1 MRRKTRDSGKMSGQ
15 FGPAVLITILA
26 VVAVLA
32 ILLRM
37 VTFVAPHARH
47 P

>member
-1 MRRKTRDSGKMSGQ
+1 MKRKAKESEKMGGQ

-26 VVAVLA
+26 VVAVLI

-37 VTFVAPHARH
+37 VAFVAPHARH
-47 P
+47 

>member
-1 MRRKTRDSGKMSGQ
+1 MKRKARDSEKMTGQ
-15 FGPAVLITILA
+15 FGPAVLISILA
-26 VVAVLA
+26 VVAVLV

-37 VTFVAPHARH
+37 VVFVAPHARH

>member
-1 MRRKTRDSGKMSGQ
+1 MKRKTRDSQKMAGQ

-26 VVAVLA
+26 VVAVSIL
-32 ILLRM
+32 LLRM

-47 P
+47 

>member
-1 MRRKTRDSGKMSGQ
+1 MKRKARESEKLGGQ

-26 VVAVLA
+26 VIAVLV

-37 VTFVAPHARH
+37 VTFVAPHHR

>member
-1 MRRKTRDSGKMSGQ
+1 MKRRAKENGKPGGQ

-26 VVAVLA
+26 VVAVLI

-47 P
+47 